1 MLVKCVFDIFV
12 MFLAGIRAPFN
23 ASASLPVVF
32 VAAAVVANAVVVGV
46 AATPAAVAVSVSAVA
61 DPSINCFCICILHEI
76 SQNSVHLLRLLL

>member
-32 VAAAVVANAVVVGV
+32 VAVAVVTNAVVVAV
-46 AATPAAVAVSVSAVA
+46 APAAVAVSV
-61 DPSINCFCICILHEI
+61 CGGRTEYK
-76 SQNSVHLLRLLL
+76 LLLHLYFA

>member
-32 VAAAVVANAVVVGV
+32 VALAVVANAVVVVV
-46 AATPAAVAVSVSAVA
+46 AATAV
-61 DPSINCFCICILHEI
+61 
-76 SQNSVHLLRLLL
+76 LLLLLLLPYRCLRWLLYFA

>member
-32 VAAAVVANAVVVGV
+32 VAVAVVTNAVVVAV
-46 AATPAAVAVSVSAVA
+46 AATPAAVAVSV
-61 DPSINCFCICILHEI
+61 CGGRTEYK
-76 SQNSVHLLRLLL
+76 LLLHLYFA